1 MNIAMFFIGLLAIA
15 LFLVIFAP
23 SLSNLK
29 KSKLQSAMADIY
41 STENQKQLSDLKPG
55 SLEYKLAASGI
66 NWNPAT
72 FRILNVLAA
81 IGSMLLMW
89 SFLPGVPS
97 IAAAILVY
105 YAPNTWLNDKIKNRG
120 REIDLVLP
128 LAMTRISASLSAG
141 RSVSETLDDVAN
153 TLDLEGN
160 NPLSPE
166 LKLCAAELRT
176 KERTEALMNLA
187 SRSPSMSL
195 ANLAYLIEGYM
206 DAGGGKYSEIFSKS
220 IDRVQDVLNA
230 RNRTRAKASEAML
243 SAKIMPVVLVLV
255 LAFMAQ
261 SPNTQASLRSL
272 PVQIVLGITIGLMAT
287 GYTIMRSMIQEAA

>member
-1 MNIAMFFIGLLAIA
+1 MNIGVFLIGVLAIA

-29 KSKLQSAMADIY
+29 KSKLQSAMDDAY
-41 STENQKQLSDLKPG
+41 STENQKQLTDLKPG
-55 SLEYKLAASGI
+55 SMEFKLAASGI

-81 IGSMLLMW
+81 IGAMLLMW
-89 SFLPGVPS
+89 SFLPGVPAV
-97 IAAAILVY
+97 AAGVLVY
-105 YAPNTWLNDKIKNRG
+105 YAPNAWLNDKIKNRG

-220 IDRVQDVLNA
+220 IDRIQDVLNA
-230 RNRTRAKASEAML
+230 RNRTRAKAGDAML
-243 SAKIMPVVLVLV
+243 SAKIIPGVLVVVLAVL
-255 LAFMAQ
+255 AQ
-261 SPNTQASLRSL
+261 SPSTQASLRSL
-272 PVQIVLGITIGLMAT
+272 PVQIVLGVAMGLMAA
-287 GYTIMRSMIQEAA
+287 GYMVMRSMVQEAA

>member
-1 MNIAMFFIGLLAIA
+1 MNIAVFFIGVLAIA
-15 LFLVIFAP
+15 LFLIIFAP
-23 SLSNLK
+23 SLSNFK

-81 IGSMLLMW
+81 IGTMLLMW

>member
-1 MNIAMFFIGLLAIA
+1 LNI
-15 LFLVIFAP
+15 
-23 SLSNLK
+23 
-29 KSKLQSAMADIY
+29 
-41 STENQKQLSDLKPG
+41 
-55 SLEYKLAASGI
+55 
-66 NWNPAT
+66 
-72 FRILNVLAA
+72 LAA
-81 IGSMLLMW
+81 IGAMLLMW
-89 SFLPGVPS
+89 SFLPGVPAM
-97 IAAAILVY
+97 AAGILVY
-105 YAPNTWLNDKIKNRG
+105 YAPNAWLNDKIKNRG

-153 TLDLEGN
+153 TLDLEGK

-220 IDRVQDVLNA
+220 IDRIQDVLNA
-230 RNRTRAKASEAML
+230 RNRTRSKAGDAML
-243 SAKIMPVVLVLV
+243 SAKIIPGVLVVV
-255 LAFMAQ
+255 LAFLAQ
-261 SPNTQASLRSL
+261 SPSTQASLRSL
-272 PVQIVLGITIGLMAT
+272 PVQIVLGLTIGLMAA
-287 GYTIMRSMIQEAA
+287 GYMVMNSMVQEAA

>member
-1 MNIAMFFIGLLAIA
+1 MNIAVFFIGVLAIA

>member
-1 MNIAMFFIGLLAIA
+1 MNIGVFLIGVLAIA

-29 KSKLQSAMADIY
+29 KSKLQSAMDDVY
-41 STENQKQLSDLKPG
+41 STENQKQLTDLKPG
-55 SLEYKLAASGI
+55 SMEFKLAASGI

-81 IGSMLLMW
+81 LGAMLLMW
-89 SFLPGVPS
+89 SFLPGVPAV
-97 IAAAILVY
+97 AAGVLVY
-105 YAPNTWLNDKIKNRG
+105 YAPNAWLNDKIKNRG

-220 IDRVQDVLNA
+220 IDRIQDVLNA
-230 RNRTRAKASEAML
+230 RNRTRAKAGDAML
-243 SAKIMPVVLVLV
+243 SAKIIPGVLVVVLAVL
-255 LAFMAQ
+255 AQ
-261 SPNTQASLRSL
+261 SPSTQASLRSL
-272 PVQIVLGITIGLMAT
+272 PVQIVLGVAMGLMAV
-287 GYTIMRSMIQEAA
+287 GYMVMRSMVQEAA

>member
-1 MNIAMFFIGLLAIA
+1 MNIAVFFIGVLAIA

-23 SLSNLK
+23 SLSNFK

-41 STENQKQLSDLKPG
+41 STENQKQLTDLNPG

-120 REIDLVLP
+120 RDIDLVLP

>member
-1 MNIAMFFIGLLAIA
+1 MNIAVFFIGVLAIA

-23 SLSNLK
+23 SLSNFK

-81 IGSMLLMW
+81 IGAMLLMW

-105 YAPNTWLNDKIKNRG
+105 YAPNNWLNDKIKNRG

>member
-1 MNIAMFFIGLLAIA
+1 MNIAVFFIGVLAIA
-15 LFLVIFAP
+15 LFLVIFEP
-23 SLSNLK
+23 SLSNFK
-29 KSKLQSAMADIY
+29 KSKLQLAMADIY
-41 STENQKQLSDLKPG
+41 STDNQKQLSDLKPG

-72 FRILNVLAA
+72 FRILNILAA
-81 IGSMLLMW
+81 IGAMLLMW

>member
-1 MNIAMFFIGLLAIA
+1 MNIAVFFIGLLAIA